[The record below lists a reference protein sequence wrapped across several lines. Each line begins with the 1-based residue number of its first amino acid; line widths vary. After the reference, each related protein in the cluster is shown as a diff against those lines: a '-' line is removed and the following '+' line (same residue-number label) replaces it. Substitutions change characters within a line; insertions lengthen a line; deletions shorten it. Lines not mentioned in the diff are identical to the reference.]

1 MAGEGDDVFQ
11 HFEVLKNSTKPAVLV
26 LGGTK
31 FMGKAF
37 VAEILEQAR
46 ICVVNRGK
54 TYWASDP
61 FADRIARVRA
71 DRDDAADFGDRL
83 REATRRLGSEWDC
96 VVDFSGFS
104 GDDVQA
110 ALKGL
115 QSAFK
120 LYVYISSDSIYEV
133 SSWAYE
139 KWKPRQTQDG
149 SYETFVCEHAA
160 ARPENKEQQDILN
173 NSDSYGHEK
182 LQGEER
188 LVQGIPGRRGLILR
202 LPDVIG
208 PFDSTHRLWAY
219 WHWLRAGEL
228 GAPPPQVQSY
238 KRKRKM
244 FDSEGMEIAQAA
256 GDCQL
261 AVVYSSDV
269 AKFLASLVLRPPQGK
284 AVDIINLCC
293 DEQLQ
298 LSEFLE
304 RLFLAAG
311 GNRKRPRLSP
321 DKNPKLY
328 LPSVDRPWPLSCEKA
343 KKVYGFQATP
353 LDDVL
358 AACVDFFED
367 SCAKFPEEAKKA
379 AMKLPSEP
387 AAYALK
393 FLETS
398 YNPTGQ
404 MPSHG

>member
-71 DRDDAADFGDRL
+71 DRDDAADFADRL

-110 ALKGL
+110 ALTGL

-120 LYVYISSDSIYEV
+120 LYVYISSDSICEV

-149 SYETFVCEHAA
+149 SYETSVCEHAA

-244 FDSEGMEIAQAA
+244 FDSEGMQIAQARA
-256 GDCQL
+256 ILG
-261 AVVYSSDV
+261 
-269 AKFLASLVLRPPQGK
+269 
-284 AVDIINLCC
+284 
-293 DEQLQ
+293 
-298 LSEFLE
+298 
-304 RLFLAAG
+304 
-311 GNRKRPRLSP
+311 
-321 DKNPKLY
+321 
-328 LPSVDRPWPLSCEKA
+328 
-343 KKVYGFQATP
+343 
-353 LDDVL
+353 DDVFLPVGVEFDVSFHSMTCDAAFFVNKGSL
-358 AACVDFFED
+358 AF
-367 SCAKFPEEAKKA
+367 
-379 AMKLPSEP
+379 
-387 AAYALK
+387 
-393 FLETS
+393 
-398 YNPTGQ
+398 
-404 MPSHG
+404 